1 MSLRAQINN
10 FCFVALT
17 LITVVGLFSCND
29 DIEYS
34 TNPADKLTFSVDT
47 LRMDTII
54 SGVGSSTFSFKVF
67 NRGEK
72 AIKISSVELTSSV
85 YSAVVD
91 GRRMI
96 NNSLTDVEIGAKDSL
111 IVFVEANVKST
122 QKNDPV
128 LYGADLVF
136 RFNGNVQQV
145 RLEAFSWDVTVLR
158 GKTIAQD
165 TLLSGTKPF
174 LIYDSLIVAKG
185 ALLTVSPGVQLLFHD
200 KAFMRIDG
208 RIVSNGTVNQPVVFR
223 GDRFDLMLPDF
234 PYDLYAG
241 LWQGVHITKES
252 YNNLLEHTIIRNG
265 DYAIQLDSSDLQNE
279 KLKLVNCRLTNVTG
293 TVFHSTHSRAVA
305 YGCEFSNGGAD
316 VVALYGGNY
325 SFEHCTLLSNY
336 LWSSKNSPSALHL
349 CNYKTATVAWHWL
362 PLTKADFLNCIISGR
377 KNLEINEDKKTD
389 YSGQTQFK
397 YYFNRCLI
405 KAKGE
410 DDANFVE
417 TLWDKKA
424 GFVNPG
430 DNYRFDLR
438 LDSVSE
444 AIDQGRLENVAN
456 SLYDMYGRSRMADG
470 KPDLGAYERVV
481 KK

>member
-1 MSLRAQINN
+1 MGSSSVFYKTFFAFLI
-10 FCFVALT
+10 VAF
-17 LITVVGLFSCND
+17 ISGFFSCND
-29 DIEYS
+29 DIDYS

-67 NRGEK
+67 NRGAK
-72 AIKISSVELTSSV
+72 ALMISSIELTSSV
-85 YSAVVD
+85 YSVVVD

-111 IVFVEANVKST
+111 IVFVEANVNAT
-122 QKNDPV
+122 QKSDPV
-128 LYGADLVF
+128 LYDANLVF

-145 RLEAFSWDVTVLR
+145 RLEAYSWDVFVWR
-158 GKTIAQD
+158 GKTIDHD
-165 TLLSGTKPF
+165 TLISGTKPF
-174 LIYDSLIVAKG
+174 LIYDSLVVAKG
-185 ALLTVSPGVQLLFHD
+185 AVFSVSPGVQLLFHD
-200 KAFMRIDG
+200 KAFMRVDG
-208 RIVSNGTVNQPVVFR
+208 QIQCKGEVNKPVVLR

-241 LWQGVHITKES
+241 LWQGVNITKDS
-252 YNNLLEHTIIRNG
+252 YDNLFEHTIIRNG
-265 DYAIQLDSSDLQNE
+265 DYGIKLDSSDLQNQ
-279 KLKLVNCRLTNVTG
+279 KVKLVNCKLTNMTG

-305 YGCEFSNGGAD
+305 YGCEFSNGGSD
-316 VVALYGGNY
+316 VVALYGGDY
-325 SFEHCTLLSNY
+325 SFEHCTLMSNY

-349 CNYKTATVAWHWL
+349 CNYKLAPVAWYWL
-362 PLTKADFLNCIISGR
+362 PLVKADFLSCIIYGR
-377 KNLEINEDKKTD
+377 KNLEIFEDKKID
-389 YSGQTQFK
+389 YTGNTKFK

-410 DDANFVE
+410 DDDSFVE

-424 GFVNPG
+424 GFVNAG
-430 DNYRFDLR
+430 ENYRFDLR

-456 SLYDMYGRSRMADG
+456 ALYDMYGHSRIADG
-470 KPDLGAYERVV
+470 KPDLGAYERVI